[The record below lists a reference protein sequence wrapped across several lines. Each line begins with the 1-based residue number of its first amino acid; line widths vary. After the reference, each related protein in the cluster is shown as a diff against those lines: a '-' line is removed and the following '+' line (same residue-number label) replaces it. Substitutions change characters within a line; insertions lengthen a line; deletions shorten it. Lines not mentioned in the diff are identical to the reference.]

1 MHMTDN
7 SYINFASQLP
17 CINPIKQTKLTNNIL
32 KGLFRDI
39 KDGETELKYAKSINK
54 HFYMRNV
61 MDIANKSQIPKPK
74 TFNDASFPPE
84 VLKNIMDVKKV
95 KKKITYSINIF
106 NRNIHINFIAEK
118 KNVTLKTYDS
128 YVDNILIW
136 LYIVNK
142 YANIK
147 CATSLTLFFYQTN
160 LIKEL
165 PVSNMTPINQI
176 NANSAFTRSCQTNAE
191 IVIFRNEEWFKVF
204 IHESMHTF
212 GLDFSGINSDYCT
225 KMMLSLFKLQS
236 DVNLYEAYTEF
247 WARIMNVLFCS
258 YNTLKQE
265 QNIHGLNE
273 ITLYNKL
280 NNLAT
285 NLIHIEIKFAFFNM
299 VKILNLMDL
308 KYNDIIENFQIKY
321 KENTNVL
328 SYYIITTILL
338 NNYQLFLSWCNRHN
352 NPLLQFSSDIS
363 EQYEFCKFIYSKYR
377 SKCFLDRVKC
387 MEKIIDKNNKT
398 QTNKNNLLLK
408 SLRMSVCEM
417 G

>member
-1 MHMTDN
+1 MHMTNN
-7 SYINFASQLP
+7 SYINFASKLQ
-17 CINPIKQTKLTNNIL
+17 CINPIKQTKVTDNIL
-32 KGLFRDI
+32 KGLFHDI
-39 KDGETELKYAKSINK
+39 RDGETELKYAKSINK

-74 TFNDASFPPE
+74 TFNDANFPPE

-106 NRNIHINFIAEK
+106 DRNIHIIFIAEK

-204 IHESMHTF
+204 LHETMHTL

-225 KMMLSLFKLQS
+225 KMMLSLFKVNS
-236 DVNLYEAYTEF
+236 DVNVYEAYTEF

-258 YNTLKQE
+258 YNTLKE
-265 QNIHGLNE
+265 ENNISELDE
-273 ITLYNKL
+273 VDIYNKL
-280 NNLAT
+280 NDKVD
-285 NLIHIEIKFAFFNM
+285 HFMHVEIKYAFFNM
-299 VKILNLMDL
+299 VKILKFMDL
-308 KYNDIIENFQIKY
+308 KYNDITQNSQKKY
-321 KENTNVL
+321 NENTNVL
-328 SYYIITTILL
+328 SYYIITTILM
-338 NNYQLFLSWCNRHN
+338 NNYQSFLSWCKKHN
-352 NPLLQFSSDIS
+352 PSLLQFSSDIS

-387 MEKIIDKNNKT
+387 MEKIIDK
-398 QTNKNNLLLK
+398 TNKNKNKLILN
-408 SLRMSVCEM
+408 SLRMTVCEM
-417 G
+417 V

>member
-7 SYINFASQLP
+7 SYINFVSKIQ
-17 CINPIKQTKLTNNIL
+17 CINPIKQTKVTNNIL

-39 KDGETELKYAKSINK
+39 RDGDNEITYGKSTNK
-54 HFYMRNV
+54 HFYTRNV
-61 MDIANKSQIPKPK
+61 MDITNKSHIPKPE

-84 VLKNIMDVKKV
+84 VLKNIMDIKKV
-95 KKKITYSINIF
+95 KKLITYSINIF
-106 NRNIHINFIAEK
+106 DRHINIKFISEK

-142 YANIK
+142 YADSK
-147 CATSLTLFFYQTN
+147 CAKTLTLYFYQTN

-165 PVSNMTPINQI
+165 PVSNMITINQI
-176 NANSAFTRSCQTNAE
+176 NANTAFTRTCQTNAE

-204 IHESMHTF
+204 IHESMHAF
-212 GLDFSGINSDYCT
+212 GLDFSGINSNYCT
-225 KMMLSLFKLQS
+225 IIMLSLFKLNS

-265 QNIHGLNE
+265 NNINE
-273 ITLYNKL
+273 LDEGVIYNKL
-280 NNLAT
+280 NDKVAHLM
-285 NLIHIEIKFAFFNM
+285 HIEIKYDFFNM
-299 VKILNLMDL
+299 VKILKFMDL
-308 KYNDIIENFQIKY
+308 KYNDITENSQNLQIKY

-328 SYYIITTILL
+328 SYYIIATILM
-338 NNYQLFLSWCNRHN
+338 NNYQSFLSWCKKHN
-352 NPLLQFSSDIS
+352 PSLLQFSDDIS
-363 EQYEFCKFIYSKYR
+363 VQYDFAKFIYSKYR

-387 MEKIIDKNNKT
+387 MEKFIDE
-398 QTNKNNLLLK
+398 TNKNKNKLIIK
-408 SLRMSVCEM
+408 
-417 G
+417 